1 MYICTLLYYLSEL
14 GQYTWPKLALALHV
28 CFNDCS
34 LLNCDQV
41 QGHTPMLS
49 LVEVLDLYTLQMLGA
64 LEQNQR
70 CLAVGT
76 VLHPFFTVV
85 IMKMQE

>member
-1 MYICTLLYYLSEL
+1 
-14 GQYTWPKLALALHV
+14 
-28 CFNDCS
+28 
-34 LLNCDQV
+34 
-41 QGHTPMLS
+41 MLS

-85 IMKMQE
+85 TMKMQE